1 MMRIVHIVDN
11 DASYT
16 QVPGAGA
23 SHTVLLSYQN
33 CKGKN
38 YPVVP
43 KALELRRSY
52 SYINYKIEN
61 KKFTRIDKF
70 ECYNYGESGDKS
82 KMKLNIN
89 ERSPYLSMFTGGG
102 LYYEYHMRYLT
113 SITHVNIYLLA
124 KLLGLGDK

>member
-43 KALELRRSY
+43 KALGADGESTWSTSY
-52 SYINYKIEN
+52 ANYPEIFRKLEN
-61 KKFTRIDKF
+61 KNSPWLDTSTAPGTAPNY
-70 ECYNYGESGDKS
+70 ECWA
-82 KMKLNIN
+82 
-89 ERSPYLSMFTGGG
+89 P
-102 LYYEYHMRYLT
+102 
-113 SITHVNIYLLA
+113 
-124 KLLGLGDK
+124 